1 MTQLFGI
8 PLDTLTIILVIASAI
23 IVVGVLLLAIFNVIF
38 FKIGVRNIP
47 RRRTQMLLIIFA
59 LMLST
64 TLLTSV
70 LATGAVITSA
80 APSVAVYNLGG
91 VAGTITGGGS
101 GSLGSLDDRSYFQ
114 VQAPGNKPSHM
125 REV

>member
-70 LATGAVITSA
+70 LATGDVITA
-80 APSVAVYNLGG
+80 AVQTVAVSNLGN
-91 VAGTITGGGS
+91 VDEAIQSS
-101 GSLGSLDDRSYFQ
+101 GSPGFFDDR
-114 VQAPGNKPSHM
+114 
-125 REV
+125 